1 VNNFLLKYFGWYAL
15 VLQRDPSVF
24 DRWRLRRHLRHG
36 TWRTLDAGC
45 GAGEFTLYAAKLG
58 NRAIGLS
65 FDERLNQLGQLRAQ
79 ILHIA
84 NVEFRTV
91 DLRALDQL
99 KKPLGKFD
107 QIICFETIEHI
118 LNDEK
123 VIRDLANL
131 LQPGGQLLVT
141 APFKYARRL
150 PDEVLSEH
158 EDSGHVRWGY
168 THSERCA
175 LFERSGLQAE
185 EQTYLT
191 GIVSQTILRW
201 TRRLGD
207 TPIAR
212 SITFPLRLFLF
223 IDQSLTRSLNYPFYS
238 IAVMG
243 TRPHL
248 PVDSPMI

>member
-1 VNNFLLKYFGWYAL
+1 
-15 VLQRDPSVF
+15 LQRDPSVF
-24 DRWRLRRHLRHG
+24 DRWWWLRRHLRRG

-65 FDERLNQLGQLRAQ
+65 FDDRLNRLGQLRAQ
-79 ILHIA
+79 ILHIT

-99 KKPLGKFD
+99 KEPLGKFD

-123 VIRDLANL
+123 VIRELANL
-131 LQPGGQLLVT
+131 LQPDGQLLVT
-141 APFKYARRL
+141 APFKHAKRL
-150 PDEVLSEH
+150 PDEILSEH
-158 EDSGHVRWGY
+158 EDGGHVRWGY
-168 THSERCA
+168 THSELCA
-175 LFERSGLQAE
+175 LFERSGLQVDERA
-185 EQTYLT
+185 YLS
-191 GIVSQTILRW
+191 GIASQTILHW

-212 SITFPLRLFLF
+212 LFTFPLRIFQL
-223 IDQSLTRSLNYPFYS
+223 IDPMLTRRVNHPFLS
-238 IAVMG
+238 IAIIG
-243 TRPHL
+243 SKPGL
-248 PVDSPMI
+248 PREGVLQGGRDILVRS